1 MNTSPEKDERIMK
14 IVSQVRR
21 ESPAGREPLLRR
33 LCETDSLYQEI
44 AETLKWEERMGAFL
58 QKPLIALTAVGRPF
72 RPGELLE
79 GRFEIVRIIGE
90 GGMGVVYEAI
100 DRKRNMRIA
109 MKSAKA
115 GFQRLLSP
123 ELEGALKVR
132 HPNVCLVNQIHT
144 TKTEVGEVDFLSME
158 FLEGE
163 TLSAHLSKNGKLEP
177 PAALEIARQLCAG
190 VTEAHRSGIVHGDL
204 KSNNVILCPDE
215 AGHLRAVITDFGL
228 ASGANQTPSICGGTP
243 DYMAPEL
250 WRGQRPSKASDIYA
264 LGVILYE
271 IVTGRRPFE
280 SKSVEIMREFGLDT
294 GTTKE
299 SSSDPPTAMGHR
311 PKPPAPGTLAK
322 GLDARWDRVILACL
336 ADSPQDRPPSAAQV
350 IARLDKR
357 PLRKS
362 PLIAAAL
369 IVSAA
374 LTPNIRERVIDLFMP
389 GHMRLAILPFQG
401 PTDTTAIAEGALQD
415 VSDRLRHLPSAR
427 RTLVVIPPEAEAKNG
442 VETSERASKI
452 LHATHALQTSVR
464 REGEDYV
471 AEGAIIDLATQAHL
485 RDFSARYSRVN
496 IGALASVLAGEVS
509 LALRLRSAAVPE
521 SLSPEATVP
530 YDRGLYLL
538 RTDRQTFEDA
548 ITLFREAAR
557 LDPRS
562 PLPPAALVEAQV
574 VKFLITKERDCLENA
589 QRALHEAES
598 LNPDSARVRL
608 AAGSVNEAAGQHE
621 KALED
626 FRRVQELEPHNVDA
640 FLRIGKIY
648 ERLNMPE
655 KAIASYREAIALD
668 PNYYLPYQWLGAFYY
683 YRGKHLQAAEQ
694 FQKAIDHAPG
704 LYDAY
709 TNLGAALD
717 SMGREADAER
727 ALNRSLELKETA
739 GALNSLGAVF
749 AYERKDEEAAQKY
762 QRALVLAPGNFIY
775 WLNLGDSERR
785 LGKPRKANA
794 AYRKGHDLASAE
806 LRENPSRGRT
816 RAFLA
821 YFKARLGDRSGAE
834 QHIVEAMHLSPED
847 NEVIRCAVLTF
858 EALAQREN
866 SLSALGKA
874 TPGMLRELSRHPDLA
889 DFQKDPRFTAM
900 LVMNRTEVNY

>member
-1 MNTSPEKDERIMK
+1 MK

-33 LCETDSLYQEI
+33 LCETDSCLYQEI

-58 QKPLIALTAVGRPF
+58 QQPLIALTAVGRLF
-72 RPGELLE
+72 RPAELLE
-79 GRFEIVRIIGE
+79 GRFEIVRVIGE

-109 MKSAKA
+109 IKSAKL

-144 TKTEVGEVDFLSME
+144 TNTDAGEVDFLTME
-158 FLEGE
+158 FLQGE
-163 TLSAHLSKNGKLEP
+163 TLSAHLTKNGKLEP

-190 VTEAHRSGIVHGDL
+190 ISEAHRSGIVHGDL

-215 AGHLRAVITDFGL
+215 AEHLRAVITDFGL
-228 ASGANQTPSICGGTP
+228 ASGANQTPDICGGTP

-271 IVTGRRPFE
+271 IVTGRLPFDT
-280 SKSVEIMREFGLDT
+280 KSVEIMREYALDT
-294 GTTKE
+294 GTTQE
-299 SSSDPPTAMGHR
+299 RISDAPTAMGHR
-311 PKPPAPGTLAK
+311 PKPLAPGTFAK
-322 GLDARWDRVILACL
+322 GLDPRWDRVILDCL
-336 ADSPQDRPPSAAQV
+336 SDSPQDRPPSAAQV

-357 PLRKS
+357 PLRKA

-374 LTPNIRERVIDLFMP
+374 LTPNIRDPVIDLFMP

-401 PTDTTAIAEGALQD
+401 PTGTTAIGEGARQD
-415 VSDRLRHLPSAR
+415 LSDRLRHLPSAR
-427 RTLVVIPPEAEAKNG
+427 RTLVVITPEAGEKNG

-452 LHATHALQTSVR
+452 LHATHSLQTSVR
-464 REGEDYV
+464 REGEGYV
-471 AEGAIIDLATQAHL
+471 TEGAIIDLATQAHL
-485 RDFSARYSRVN
+485 RDFSARYTRAT
-496 IGALASVLAGEVS
+496 IGALPFALAGEVS
-509 LALRLRSAAVPE
+509 LALRMRSAAVPE

-538 RTDRQTFEDA
+538 RSDPQTFEDA
-548 ITLFREAAR
+548 IILFREAAR

-562 PLPPAALVEAQV
+562 PLPPAALVEAQMI
-574 VKFLITKERDCLENA
+574 KYDITSDRHSLDEA
-589 QRALHEAES
+589 QTALREAES

-608 AAGSVNEAAGQHE
+608 AAGSVNEAAGQYE

-626 FRRVQELEPHNVDA
+626 YRRVQELEPHNVDA

-648 ERLNMPE
+648 ETLNMPE

-668 PNYYLPYQWLGAFYY
+668 PNYYLPYQWFGVFYY
-683 YRGKHLQAAEQ
+683 RRGKHQQAAEQ

-704 LYDAY
+704 LYRAY

-717 SMGREADAER
+717 SMGREADAEQ
-727 ALNRSLELKETA
+727 ALDRSLELKETA

-749 AYERKDEEAAQKY
+749 AYQRKDEEAAQKY
-762 QRALVLAPGNFIY
+762 QRAAVLEPGNFIY

-794 AYRKGHDLASAE
+794 AYQKGHDLVSAE
-806 LRENPSRGRT
+806 LRQNPSRAYT

-821 YFKARLGDRSGAE
+821 YFEARLGDRSGAE

-858 EALAQREN
+858 ETLAQREN
-866 SLSALGKA
+866 SLSALGRA

-900 LVMNRTEVNY
+900 LVINKPEVNY